1 MRVDLIT
8 VDGEHIMGM
17 DTDCVFPTKGDV
29 FVAPDGR
36 LFIVTQRTYITG
48 VLQTAPGKM
57 VDLTAPKE
65 VGIRMQ
71 CLLQSVKVMGDPNA
85 IKS

>member
-36 LFIVTQRTYITG
+36 LFIVTQRTYITS
-48 VLQTAPGKM
+48 VLQLAPGKM

-65 VGIRMQ
+65 VSIRMQ
-71 CLLQSVKVMGDPNA
+71 CVLQPVKTTEDDNA

>member
-17 DTDCVFPTKGDV
+17 DTDCVFPAKGDV
-29 FVAPDGR
+29 FSAPDGR
-36 LFIVTQRTYITG
+36 VFVIVQRTFITNA
-48 VLQTAPGKM
+48 LPSQPGKI
-57 VDLTAPKE
+57 VDLSAPRE
-65 VGIRMQ
+65 VGVYMQ

>member
-36 LFIVTQRTYITG
+36 LFIVT
-48 VLQTAPGKM
+48 
-57 VDLTAPKE
+57 
-65 VGIRMQ
+65 
-71 CLLQSVKVMGDPNA
+71 
-85 IKS
+85 

>member
-36 LFIVTQRTYITG
+36 VFVIVQRTFITNA
-48 VLQTAPGKM
+48 LPSQPGKI
-57 VDLTAPKE
+57 VDLSAPRE
-65 VGIRMQ
+65 VGVYMQ
-71 CLLQSVKVMGDPNA
+71 CLLQSVKVVGDPNA